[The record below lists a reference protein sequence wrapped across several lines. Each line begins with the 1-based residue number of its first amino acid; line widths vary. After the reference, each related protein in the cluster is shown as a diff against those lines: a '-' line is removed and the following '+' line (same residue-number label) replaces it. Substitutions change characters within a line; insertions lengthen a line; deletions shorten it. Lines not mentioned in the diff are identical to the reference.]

1 MESILARCKI
11 SQPCPI
17 QGLREEPRLYIS
29 IFRNVSWTV
38 SFNLSFTNKFLIN
51 WQLSTHLE
59 LVKQFRHFGINFTR
73 FIVFD
78 LQFSANISQISLP
91 AKLFPSLFKNK
102 IAKVLF
108 VGSFKWQCQ
117 CIFLWHCESWTGH
130 LQKGFTGMPRHAYR
144 EPFTECLSSIY
155 PQPADNVC
163 SRLKLLATKSIF
175 DPP

>member
-1 MESILARCKI
+1 M
-11 SQPCPI
+11 
-17 QGLREEPRLYIS
+17 YIS
-29 IFRNVSWTV
+29 IFRNVSWTD
-38 SFNLSFTNKFLIN
+38 SFLLSFTIQFLIN

-59 LVKQFRHFGINFTR
+59 LVKQFWHFGINFTR

-91 AKLFPSLFKNK
+91 AELFPSLFKNK

-130 LQKGFTGMPRHAYR
+130 LQRALLGCPDTHTENHLPGVFP
-144 EPFTECLSSIY
+144 PFTRS
-155 PQPADNVC
+155 ADNVC
-163 SRLKLLATKSIF
+163 SRLQLLATKSIF

>member
-17 QGLREEPRLYIS
+17 QGFKGKAQVVHYFIS
-29 IFRNVSWTV
+29 ECLIQRF
-38 SFNLSFTNKFLIN
+38 FLSFTKLFLIN
-51 WQLSTHLE
+51 WQLPTHLE

-91 AKLFPSLFKNK
+91 AELFPSLFKNK

-155 PQPADNVC
+155 PAGQ
-163 SRLKLLATKSIF
+163 
-175 DPP
+175 